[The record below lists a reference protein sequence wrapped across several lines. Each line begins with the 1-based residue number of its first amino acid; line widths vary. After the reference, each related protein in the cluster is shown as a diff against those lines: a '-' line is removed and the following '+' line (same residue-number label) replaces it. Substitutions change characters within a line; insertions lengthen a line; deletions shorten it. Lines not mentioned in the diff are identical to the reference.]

1 MKEPFDPEDIGMV
14 FCPLCNG
21 DGKTPEGHEGCNVCR
36 QCGGFGIIL
45 EKKDMLEKKTVGFRS
60 VRFLLPS

>member
-1 MKEPFDPEDIGMV
+1 MEKPFDPENIGMV

-21 DGKTPEGHEGCNVCR
+21 DGELPEDHDGFNACT

-45 EKKDMLEKKTVGFRS
+45 KKETLEKKTVEFRS
-60 VRFLLPS
+60 ALIVLPS